1 MNSRYALR
9 LQQSDAANAG
19 HGSWKLQPARAL
31 TLGSGT
37 GGLLVVECGEVWA
50 TLDGPHQGPANDWG
64 DRVLHRGDQLQLMP
78 GQHVVLEVFGAAA
91 NEAAFLCWAPASAP
105 ASKRTEALFG
115 VLASGTAIL
124 GNALSWLIAGR
135 GQVLSP
141 LQGNQ
146 P

>member
-1 MNSRYALR
+1 MNAQSALK
-9 LQQSDAANAG
+9 LQQLEAANAG
-19 HGSWKLQPARAL
+19 HGSLKLQPARAL
-31 TLGSGT
+31 TLGSES

-64 DRVLHRGDQLQLMP
+64 DRLLHRGDQLQLMP
-78 GQHVVLEVFGAAA
+78 GQHVVLEVYGTAA
-91 NEAAFLCWAPASAP
+91 NEPAFLCWAPAANN
-105 ASKRTEALFG
+105 TGDFLG
-115 VLASGTAIL
+115 VLASWTALL
-124 GNALSWLIAGR
+124 GNALSWLIPGR

>member
-1 MNSRYALR
+1 MNARSALK
-9 LQQSDAANAG
+9 LQQSQAANAG
-19 HGSWKLQPARAL
+19 HGSWKLQPAHAL
-31 TLGSGT
+31 TLGSEA

-50 TLDGPHQGPANDWG
+50 TRDGPPPGPANDWG
-64 DRVLHRGDQLQLMP
+64 DQVLHRGDQLQLMP

-91 NEAAFLCWAPASAP
+91 NESAFLCWAPASNGT
-105 ASKRTEALFG
+105 RDLFG
-115 VLASGTAIL
+115 VLASWTATL

>member
-1 MNSRYALR
+1 MNSRSALK
-9 LQQSDAANAG
+9 LQQSDAARTG

-31 TLGSGT
+31 TLGSET

-78 GQHVVLEVFGAAA
+78 GQHVVLEVYGAAA
-91 NEAAFLCWAPASAP
+91 NEPAFLCWVPASNGT
-105 ASKRTEALFG
+105 RDLLG
-115 VLASGTAIL
+115 VLASWTAML

-135 GQVLSP
+135 GQLLSP

>member
-1 MNSRYALR
+1 MSARSALK
-9 LQQSDAANAG
+9 LQQSEAANAG
-19 HGSWKLQPARAL
+19 HGSLKLQPARAL
-31 TLGSGT
+31 TLGAES

-91 NEAAFLCWAPASAP
+91 NEPAFLCWAPASNG
-105 ASKRTEALFG
+105 TGDLFG
-115 VLASGTAIL
+115 VLASWTATL
-124 GNALSWLIAGR
+124 GNALSRLSAGR

-141 LQGNQ
+141 L
-146 P
+146 

>member
-1 MNSRYALR
+1 MNSRSALK

-31 TLGSGT
+31 TLGSES

-64 DRVLHRGDQLQLMP
+64 DQVLHRGDQLQLMP

-91 NEAAFLCWAPASAP
+91 NEPAFLCWAPASNN
-105 ASKRTEALFG
+105 KGDLFG
-115 VLASGTAIL
+115 VLASWTALL

>member
-1 MNSRYALR
+1 MNYRSALK
-9 LQQSDAANAG
+9 LQQSDATVAT
-19 HGSWKLQPARAL
+19 HGSWKLQPTLAL
-31 TLGSGT
+31 TLGSEA
-37 GGLLVVECGEVWA
+37 GGLLVVEGGNVWA

-91 NEAAFLCWAPASAP
+91 NEAAYVCWAPVSDG
-105 ASKRTEALFG
+105 RDDLFG
-115 VLASGTAIL
+115 VLARWTAAL
-124 GNALSWLIAGR
+124 GNALSWLIPGR
-135 GQVLSP
+135 GAVVPP

>member
-1 MNSRYALR
+1 MNSRSALK
-9 LQQSDAANAG
+9 LQQSDAVNAD
-19 HGSWKLQPARAL
+19 HGSWKLQPTRAL
-31 TLGSGT
+31 TLGSES

-91 NEAAFLCWAPASAP
+91 NEAAYLCWAPASDRS
-105 ASKRTEALFG
+105 ASVVSMLGDWMVALG
-115 VLASGTAIL
+115 G
-124 GNALSWLIAGR
+124 ALQWLVPGR
-135 GQVLSP
+135 GRVLSP
-141 LQGNQ
+141 LEGNQ